1 MFEVGFSE
9 MVLIALV
16 ALVVLGP
23 NKLPKLARDIGRWVG
38 RARQMVRQMQ
48 DQLDH
53 EARVAEWSLGDPE
66 RAKTLN
72 NPPAIADVSTVP
84 DGPDM
89 PRSARTDVPTGPD
102 AIPAGPEAV
111 PAGPEAIPSGPEAV
125 PAGPEAVVPLR
136 QPMTTAQVPAGPEAL
151 PPLAPDS
158 LPTTTVNEH
167 DRPLV

>member
-9 MVLIALV
+9 MLLIALV
-16 ALVVLGP
+16 ALLVLGP
-23 NKLPKLARDIGRWVG
+23 NKLPKLARDVGRWAG

-53 EARVAEWSLGDPE
+53 ETRVAEWSLGDPE

-72 NPPAIADVSTVP
+72 NPPAIPDVSDVP
-84 DGPDM
+84 DGPEA
-89 PRSARTDVPTGPD
+89 PRRPAAAVPTGPE
-102 AIPAGPEAV
+102 AVQHPAMAAVNVPAGPEAV
-111 PAGPEAIPSGPEAV
+111 P
-125 PAGPEAVVPLR
+125 
-136 QPMTTAQVPAGPEAL
+136 

-158 LPTTTVNEH
+158 LPTSTVNEH

>member
-23 NKLPKLARDIGRWVG
+23 NKLPKLARDVGRWVG

-53 EARVAEWSLGDPE
+53 ESRVAEWSLGDPE
-66 RAKTLN
+66 RAKTLS
-72 NPPAIADVSTVP
+72 NPPPIADVSAVP

-89 PRSARTDVPTGPD
+89 PPVRA
-102 AIPAGPEAV
+102 AV
-111 PAGPEAIPSGPEAV
+111 PAGPDMPPV
-125 PAGPEAVVPLR
+125 R
-136 QPMTTAQVPAGPEAL
+136 TAVPAGPEAL

-167 DRPLV
+167 DRPLA

>member
-23 NKLPKLARDIGRWVG
+23 NKLPKLARDLGRWVG

-72 NPPAIADVSTVP
+72 NPPPIADVSSVP
-84 DGPDM
+84 DGPDV
-89 PRSARTDVPTGPD
+89 PRSARTAV
-102 AIPAGPEAV
+102 PAGPDAV
-111 PAGPEAIPSGPEAV
+111 PAGPEAIPTGPAAV
-125 PAGPEAVVPLR
+125 PAGPEALAPLR
-136 QPMTTAQVPAGPEAL
+136 QPMATAHVPAGPEAL

-158 LPTTTVNEH
+158 LPTTNVNEH

>member
-9 MVLIALV
+9 MLLIALV
-16 ALVVLGP
+16 ALLVLGP
-23 NKLPKLARDIGRWVG
+23 NKLPKLARDVGRWAG

-53 EARVAEWSLGDPE
+53 ETRVTEWSLGDPE

-72 NPPAIADVSTVP
+72 NPPAIADVSEVP
-84 DGPDM
+84 DGPEA
-89 PRSARTDVPTGPD
+89 PRRPAAAVPTGP
-102 AIPAGPEAV
+102 EAV
-111 PAGPEAIPSGPEAV
+111 PVRSEALPAGPEAIQPPAMAAVNV
-125 PAGPEAVVPLR
+125 PAGPDAVP
-136 QPMTTAQVPAGPEAL
+136 

-158 LPTTTVNEH
+158 LPTSTVNEH

>member
-9 MVLIALV
+9 MLLIALV
-16 ALVVLGP
+16 ALLVLGP
-23 NKLPKLARDIGRWVG
+23 NKLPKLARDVGRWAG

-53 EARVAEWSLGDPE
+53 ETRVAEWSLGDPE

-72 NPPAIADVSTVP
+72 NPPAIPDVSDVP
-84 DGPDM
+84 DGPEA
-89 PRSARTDVPTGPD
+89 PRRPAAAAVPTGPE
-102 AIPAGPEAV
+102 AVQHPAMAAVNVPAGPEAV
-111 PAGPEAIPSGPEAV
+111 P
-125 PAGPEAVVPLR
+125 
-136 QPMTTAQVPAGPEAL
+136 

-158 LPTTTVNEH
+158 LPTSTVNEH

>member
-23 NKLPKLARDIGRWVG
+23 NKLPKLARDVGRWVG

-53 EARVAEWSLGDPE
+53 ESRVAEWSLGDPE

-72 NPPAIADVSTVP
+72 NPPAIADVSGVP
-84 DGPDM
+84 DGPDA
-89 PRSARTDVPTGPD
+89 PRARSVVPAGPDAVPAGPD

-111 PAGPEAIPSGPEAV
+111 PAGPDALPTASAAV
-125 PAGPEAVVPLR
+125 PAGPEAVTAYVP
-136 QPMTTAQVPAGPEAL
+136 PGPVAL

-158 LPTTTVNEH
+158 LPSATVNEH
-167 DRPLV
+167 DRPLA

>member
-23 NKLPKLARDIGRWVG
+23 NKLPKLARDVGRWVG

-53 EARVAEWSLGDPE
+53 ETRVTEWSLGDPE
-66 RAKTLN
+66 RAKTLQ
-72 NPPAIADVSTVP
+72 NPPAIADVSEVP

-89 PRSARTDVPTGPD
+89 PQQRASSVPDGPD
-102 AIPAGPEAV
+102 AV
-111 PAGPEAIPSGPEAV
+111 PSGPEAL
-125 PAGPEAVVPLR
+125 PAGPESVPSGPDAIFAPHQTL
-136 QPMTTAQVPAGPEAL
+136 AAAHVPTGPEAL
-151 PPLAPDS
+151 PPLAADS
-158 LPTTTVNEH
+158 LPTPTVNEH
-167 DRPLV
+167 DRPLA

>member
-9 MVLIALV
+9 MLLIALV
-16 ALVVLGP
+16 ALLVLGP
-23 NKLPKLARDIGRWVG
+23 NKLPKLARDVGRWAG

-53 EARVAEWSLGDPE
+53 ETRVAEWSLGDPE

-72 NPPAIADVSTVP
+72 NPPAIPDVSDVP
-84 DGPDM
+84 DGPEA
-89 PRSARTDVPTGPD
+89 PRRPAAAVPTGPE
-102 AIPAGPEAV
+102 AVQHPAMAAVNVAAGPEAV
-111 PAGPEAIPSGPEAV
+111 P
-125 PAGPEAVVPLR
+125 
-136 QPMTTAQVPAGPEAL
+136 

-158 LPTTTVNEH
+158 LPTSTVNEH

>member
-9 MVLIALV
+9 MLLIALV
-16 ALVVLGP
+16 ALLVLGP
-23 NKLPKLARDIGRWVG
+23 NKLPKLARDIGRWAG

-53 EARVAEWSLGDPE
+53 ETRVAEWSLGDPE

-72 NPPAIADVSTVP
+72 NPPAIPDVSDVP
-84 DGPDM
+84 DGPEA
-89 PRSARTDVPTGPD
+89 PRRPAAAAVPT
-102 AIPAGPEAV
+102 GPEAV
-111 PAGPEAIPSGPEAV
+111 PVRSEAV
-125 PAGPEAVVPLR
+125 PAGPEAVQHPAMAAVN
-136 QPMTTAQVPAGPEAL
+136 VPAGPEAVP

-158 LPTTTVNEH
+158 LPTSTVNEH

>member
-9 MVLIALV
+9 MLLIALV
-16 ALVVLGP
+16 ALLVLGP
-23 NKLPKLARDIGRWVG
+23 NKLPKLARDVGRWAG

-53 EARVAEWSLGDPE
+53 ETRVAEWSLGDPE

-72 NPPAIADVSTVP
+72 NPPAIADVSAVP
-84 DGPDM
+84 DGPEA
-89 PRSARTDVPTGPD
+89 PRSSVSAVPTGPE
-102 AIPAGPEAV
+102 AVPAGPEAV
-111 PAGPEAIPSGPEAV
+111 PAGPEGVAVQHPALAAVNLSAGPDAV
-125 PAGPEAVVPLR
+125 P
-136 QPMTTAQVPAGPEAL
+136 

-158 LPTTTVNEH
+158 LPISTVNEH

>member
-9 MVLIALV
+9 MLLIALV
-16 ALVVLGP
+16 ALLVLGP
-23 NKLPKLARDIGRWVG
+23 NKLPKLARDVGRWAG

-53 EARVAEWSLGDPE
+53 ETRVTEWSLGDPE

-72 NPPAIADVSTVP
+72 NPPAIADVSEVP
-84 DGPDM
+84 DGPEA
-89 PRSARTDVPTGPD
+89 PRRPAAAVPT
-102 AIPAGPEAV
+102 GPEAV
-111 PAGPEAIPSGPEAV
+111 PVRSEAV
-125 PAGPEAVVPLR
+125 PADPEAVQHPAMAAVN
-136 QPMTTAQVPAGPEAL
+136 APAGPDAVP

-158 LPTTTVNEH
+158 LPTSTVNQH

>member
-9 MVLIALV
+9 MLLIALV
-16 ALVVLGP
+16 ALLVLGP
-23 NKLPKLARDIGRWVG
+23 NKLPKLARDVGRWAG

-53 EARVAEWSLGDPE
+53 ETRVVEWSLGDPE

-72 NPPAIADVSTVP
+72 NPPVIADVSAVP
-84 DGPDM
+84 DGPDL
-89 PRSARTDVPTGPD
+89 PRRPIGAVPTGPE
-102 AIPAGPEAV
+102 AVPAGSEAVAVHHPAMAAVNVPAGPEAV
-111 PAGPEAIPSGPEAV
+111 P
-125 PAGPEAVVPLR
+125 
-136 QPMTTAQVPAGPEAL
+136 

-158 LPTTTVNEH
+158 LPTSTVNEH

>member
-23 NKLPKLARDIGRWVG
+23 NKLPKLARDVGRWVG

-53 EARVAEWSLGDPE
+53 EARVAEWSMGDPE
-66 RAKTLN
+66 RAKTLTQ
-72 NPPAIADVSTVP
+72 PPAIADVSTVP
-84 DGPDM
+84 DGPDA
-89 PRSARTDVPTGPD
+89 PRSAAAVPAGPD
-102 AIPAGPEAV
+102 AVPAGPDAVPTRTAVPAGPEAV
-111 PAGPEAIPSGPEAV
+111 PAGPEA
-125 PAGPEAVVPLR
+125 
-136 QPMTTAQVPAGPEAL
+136 L
-151 PPLAPDS
+151 PPLAADS

-167 DRPLV
+167 DRPLA

>member
-9 MVLIALV
+9 MLLLALV
-16 ALVVLGP
+16 ALLVLGP
-23 NKLPKLARDIGRWVG
+23 NKLPKLARDVGRWAG

-53 EARVAEWSLGDPE
+53 ETRVVEWSLGDPE

-72 NPPAIADVSTVP
+72 NPPVIADVSAVP
-84 DGPDM
+84 DGPDL
-89 PRSARTDVPTGPD
+89 PRRPIGAVPT
-102 AIPAGPEAV
+102 
-111 PAGPEAIPSGPEAV
+111 GPEAV
-125 PAGPEAVVPLR
+125 PAGPEAVPAGSEAVAVQHPA
-136 QPMTTAQVPAGPEAL
+136 MAAVNVPAGPEAVP

-158 LPTTTVNEH
+158 LPTSTVNEH

>member
-9 MVLIALV
+9 MLLIALV
-16 ALVVLGP
+16 ALLVLGP
-23 NKLPKLARDIGRWVG
+23 NKLPKLSRDVGRWAG

-53 EARVAEWSLGDPE
+53 ETRVAEWSLGDPE

-72 NPPAIADVSTVP
+72 NPPAIADVSAVP
-84 DGPDM
+84 DGPDL
-89 PRSARTDVPTGPD
+89 PRRPVAAVPT
-102 AIPAGPEAV
+102 GPEAV
-111 PAGPEAIPSGPEAV
+111 PTGPEAV
-125 PAGPEAVVPLR
+125 PVGPEAAAVQHPAMAALN
-136 QPMTTAQVPAGPEAL
+136 VPAGPGAVT

-158 LPTTTVNEH
+158 LPTSTVNEH

>member
-16 ALVVLGP
+16 ALLVLGP
-23 NKLPKLARDIGRWVG
+23 SKLPKLARDVGRWVG

-53 EARVAEWSLGDPE
+53 ESRVAEWSLGDPE

-72 NPPAIADVSTVP
+72 NPPPIADVSHVP
-84 DGPDM
+84 DGPDA
-89 PRSARTDVPTGPD
+89 PRPRT

-111 PAGPEAIPSGPEAV
+111 PAGPDAIPASREAIPTGPEAV
-125 PAGPEAVVPLR
+125 HAYVP
-136 QPMTTAQVPAGPEAL
+136 PGPEAL

-158 LPTTTVNEH
+158 LPTATVNEH
-167 DRPLV
+167 DRPLA